1 MQITWQQLIN
11 WLDPVSDPAYTSAE
25 AETVFTGVS
34 TDTRTLQTGDLYVPL
49 IGERYDGHDFI
60 PEAVQAGARAVLCQA
75 DRELPSDIACPVLI
89 VPDTLHALQ
98 QLACAYRHHL
108 GIPVIA
114 ITGSNGKTT
123 TKDLIAAVLATQ
135 FDVHKTKGNLNNHIG
150 LPLSLLS
157 IPAEAEVV
165 VVEMGMN
172 HAGEIEQL
180 SRIATPDFAV
190 ITNVGD
196 AHIAHF
202 ADRRAIA
209 EAKLE
214 IVAGLKPK
222 GQLFINGD
230 DPLLVDQVRPGSH
243 PIHTV
248 GLNRGNDERATD
260 VRTTDAGTTRFFSVQ
275 DGMDYDLPL
284 LGKHNVSN
292 ALFALAIGRRLGLSG
307 ADMAQGLRRVELS
320 GRRLQLRK
328 TAKGMWVLDDSYNA
342 NPTAVAAGIR
352 TLVELRGKPR
362 KWVLL
367 GDILELGE
375 KEEPMHRDLG
385 ALVGEAA
392 IERVFTVGERA
403 RWIHEAAQ
411 SRRQDEERVVHFHT
425 VEEAIRELKRRE
437 APEVVLLI
445 KASRA
450 MALDRVVEALCA
462 SRKEEP

>member
-1 MQITWQQLIN
+1 MQITWPQLIN
-11 WLDPVSDPAYTSAE
+11 WLDPAPASAYTSAE
-25 AETVFTGVS
+25 WETVLTGVS
-34 TDTRTLQTGDLYVPL
+34 TDTRTLRAGDLYIPL
-49 IGERYDGHDFI
+49 IGERFDGHDFI
-60 PEAVQAGARAVLCQA
+60 PEAVQAGARGVLCQA
-75 DRELPSDIACPVLI
+75 DRELPHDIACPVLT
-89 VPDTLHALQ
+89 VPNTLQALQ
-98 QLACAYRHHL
+98 QLARAYRRHL

-123 TKDLIAAVLATQ
+123 TKDLIAAVLAIHY
-135 FDVHKTKGNLNNHIG
+135 DVHKTAGNLNNHIG

-157 IPAEAEVV
+157 IPAQAEVA

-180 SRIATPDFAV
+180 SRIAVPDFAV

-214 IVAGLKPK
+214 IVAGLKPE

-230 DPLLVDQVRPGSH
+230 DPLLVDQARRSSH
-243 PIHTV
+243 RIHTI
-248 GLNRGNDERATD
+248 GLSRGNDERATD
-260 VRTTDAGTTRFFSVQ
+260 VRTIDAGTTRFRSVQ
-275 DGMDYDLPL
+275 DSMRYELPL

-292 ALFALAIGRRLGLSG
+292 ALFALAIGRKLGLP
-307 ADMAQGLRRVELS
+307 AAEMARGLRQVELS

-342 NPTAVAAGIR
+342 NPTAVEAGIR
-352 TLVELRGKPR
+352 TLIELRGKPR

-367 GDILELGE
+367 GDILELGAS
-375 KEEPMHRDLG
+375 EEQMHRDLG
-385 ALVGEAA
+385 TLVGEAA
-392 IERVFTVGERA
+392 VEQVFTVGERA

-411 SRRQDEERVVHFHT
+411 ARRQDEERVVHFHT
-425 VEEAIRELKRRE
+425 VEEATRELKRRE
-437 APEVVLLI
+437 DPEAVLLV

-462 SRKEEP
+462 IGKEGS